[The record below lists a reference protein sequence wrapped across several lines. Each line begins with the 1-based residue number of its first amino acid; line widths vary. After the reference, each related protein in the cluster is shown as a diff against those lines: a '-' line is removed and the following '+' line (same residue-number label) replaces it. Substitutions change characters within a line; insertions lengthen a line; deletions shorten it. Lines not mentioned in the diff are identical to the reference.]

1 MDTEPLA
8 IAVDRSSPV
17 PLYYQVAQQL
27 EKAIGDGRLAPGAKL
42 DNEIALADRLR
53 VSRPTMRRAIQE
65 LVEKGLLA
73 RRRGLGT
80 QVVHDRLHRELGL
93 TSLYDDLRETGQ
105 EPRTRVLVNR
115 LQRAPAH
122 VAEQMRIEPES
133 RVVHLERLRLVGAE
147 PLAVL
152 RNWLPEWLLRPSDH
166 ELETHG
172 LYELLR
178 AGGIR
183 LVAARQRMS
192 ACRAPARDA
201 RLLGESRST
210 PLLTMQRTSYD
221 DSGRVAEFADHAYR
235 PEIYSFEITL
245 VNRY

>member
-27 EKAIGDGRLAPGAKL
+27 EKAIGDGRLAPGSKL

-115 LQRAPAH
+115 LGRAPAH
-122 VAEQMRIEPES
+122 VAEQLRIEPES
-133 RVVHLERLRLVGAE
+133 RVVHPERLRLVGVE
-147 PLAVL
+147 PLAVM

-178 AGGIR
+178 AGGVR

-192 ACRAPARDA
+192 ACRAPAHDA
-201 RLLGESRST
+201 RLLGEPRSA

-221 DSGRVAEFADHAYR
+221 DSGRAAEFADHAYR

>member
-115 LQRAPAH
+115 LGRAPAH
-122 VAEQMRIEPES
+122 VAEQMRLEPES

-192 ACRAPARDA
+192 A
-201 RLLGESRST
+201 
-210 PLLTMQRTSYD
+210 
-221 DSGRVAEFADHAYR
+221 
-235 PEIYSFEITL
+235 
-245 VNRY
+245 

>member
-8 IAVDRSSPV
+8 IAVDRGSPV

-27 EKAIGDGRLAPGAKL
+27 EKAIGDGRLAPGTKL
-42 DNEIALADRLR
+42 DNEIALAGRLR

-65 LVEKGLLA
+65 LVDKGLLA

-80 QVVHDRLHRELGL
+80 QVVHDRLRRELGL
-93 TSLYDDLRETGQ
+93 TSLYDDLTETGQ

-115 LQRAPAH
+115 LERAPAQ
-122 VAEQMRIEPES
+122 VAEQLRIEPES

-147 PLAVL
+147 PLAVM

-166 ELETHG
+166 DLETHG

-178 AGGIR
+178 ASGIR
-183 LVAARQRMS
+183 LVAARQRMG
-192 ACRAPARDA
+192 ACRARAHDA
-201 RLLGESRST
+201 RLLGEARGA

-235 PEIYSFEITL
+235 PVIYSFEITL

>member
-27 EKAIGDGRLAPGAKL
+27 EKAIGDGRLAPGSRL

-115 LQRAPAH
+115 LGPAPAH
-122 VAEQMRIEPES
+122 VAEQLRIEPES
-133 RVVHLERLRLVGAE
+133 RVVHLERLRLVGVE
-147 PLAVL
+147 PLAVM

-178 AGGIR
+178 AGGVR
-183 LVAARQRMS
+183 LIAARQRIS
-192 ACRAPARDA
+192 ACRAPAHDA
-201 RLLGESRST
+201 RLLGEPRSA

>member
-1 MDTEPLA
+1 
-8 IAVDRSSPV
+8 
-17 PLYYQVAQQL
+17 
-27 EKAIGDGRLAPGAKL
+27 
-42 DNEIALADRLR
+42 
-53 VSRPTMRRAIQE
+53 MRRAIQE

-93 TSLYDDLRETGQ
+93 TSLYDDLTQTGQ

-115 LQRAPAH
+115 LERTPAH
-122 VAEQMRIEPES
+122 VAEQLRIDPES

-147 PLAVL
+147 PLAVM
-152 RNWLPEWLLRPSDH
+152 RNWLPEWLLRPTDH
-166 ELETHG
+166 DLETHG

-178 AGGIR
+178 ASGIR
-183 LVAARQRMS
+183 LVAARQRMG
-192 ACRAPARDA
+192 ACRARAHDA
-201 RLLGESRST
+201 RLLGEPRSA

-221 DSGRVAEFADHAYR
+221 DAGRVAEFADHAYR

>member
-1 MDTEPLA
+1 MDAEPLA
-8 IAVDRSSPV
+8 IAVDRASPV

-27 EKAIGDGRLAPGAKL
+27 EKAIGDGRLAPGTKL
-42 DNEIALADRLR
+42 DNEIALAGRLR
-53 VSRPTMRRAIQE
+53 VSRPTMRRAIQQ

-93 TSLYDDLRETGQ
+93 TSLYEDLRETGQ
-105 EPRTRVLVNR
+105 EPRTRVLVNG
-115 LQRAPAH
+115 LEPAPGH
-122 VAEQMRIEPES
+122 VAEQLRIEPQS
-133 RVVHLERLRLVGAE
+133 RVVHLERLRLVGGE
-147 PLAVL
+147 PLAVM
-152 RNWLPEWLLRPSDH
+152 RNWLPAWLLCPSDQ

-178 AGGIR
+178 TNGIR
-183 LVAARQRMS
+183 LVVARQRIS
-192 ACRAPARDA
+192 ACRARADDA
-201 RLLGESRST
+201 RLLGEPRGA

-221 DSGRVAEFADHAYR
+221 DSGRAAEFADHAYR
-235 PEIYSFEITL
+235 PQIYSFEITL

>member
-8 IAVDRSSPV
+8 IAVDRASPV
-17 PLYYQVAQQL
+17 PLYYQVARQL
-27 EKAIGDGRLAPGAKL
+27 EQAIGDGRLAPGTKL
-42 DNEIALADRLR
+42 DNEIALAGRLR

-105 EPRTRVLVNR
+105 DPRTRVLVNR
-115 LQRAPAH
+115 LERAPGH
-122 VAEQMRIEPES
+122 VAGQLRIEPES
-133 RVVHLERLRLVGAE
+133 RVLHLERLRLVGAE
-147 PLAVL
+147 PLAVM
-152 RNWLPEWLLRPSDH
+152 RNWLPEWLLCPSDH
-166 ELETHG
+166 ELEAHG

-178 AGGIR
+178 ACGIR

-192 ACRAPARDA
+192 ACRAEAHEA
-201 RLLGESRST
+201 RLLGEPRGA

-235 PEIYSFEITL
+235 PQMHSFEITL

>member
-8 IAVDRSSPV
+8 IAVDRASPV
-17 PLYYQVAQQL
+17 PLYYQVARQL
-27 EKAIGDGRLAPGAKL
+27 EQAIGDGRLAPGTKL
-42 DNEIALADRLR
+42 DNEIALAGRLR

-65 LVEKGLLA
+65 LVGKGLLA

-93 TSLYDDLRETGQ
+93 TSLHDDLRETGQ
-105 EPRTRVLVNR
+105 DPRTRVLVNR
-115 LQRAPAH
+115 IERAPGH
-122 VAEQMRIEPES
+122 VAEQLRIEPES
-133 RVVHLERLRLVGAE
+133 RVVHLKRLRLVGTE
-147 PLAVL
+147 PLAVM

-178 AGGIR
+178 ASGVR
-183 LVAARQRMS
+183 LAAARQRIS
-192 ACRAPARDA
+192 ACRAPAGDA
-201 RLLGESRST
+201 RLLGEPRGA
-210 PLLTMQRTSYD
+210 PLLTMQRTSHD
-221 DSGRVAEFADHAYR
+221 DSGHVAEFADHAYR
-235 PEIYSFEITL
+235 PQIYSFEITL

>member
-8 IAVDRSSPV
+8 ITVDRASPV

-27 EKAIGDGRLAPGAKL
+27 EKAIGDGRLAPGTKL
-42 DNEIALADRLR
+42 DNEIALAGRLR

-65 LVEKGLLA
+65 LVGKGLLA

-93 TSLYDDLRETGQ
+93 TSLYDDLTETGQ

-115 LQRAPAH
+115 LERAPGH
-122 VAEQMRIEPES
+122 VAGQLRIEPES
-133 RVVHLERLRLVGAE
+133 RVVYLERLRLVGAE
-147 PLAVL
+147 PLAVM

-166 ELETHG
+166 DLETRG

-178 AGGIR
+178 ASGIR
-183 LVAARQRMS
+183 LVAARQRMG
-192 ACRAPARDA
+192 ACRARAHDA
-201 RLLGESRST
+201 RLLGEARSA

-235 PEIYSFEITL
+235 PAIYSFEITL